1 MPASPEA
8 MLLAKSLLPRDS
20 EWAAFGAGRY
30 AFPMLA
36 QAVILGGHCRIGIED
51 TVHIAR
57 GRLAPGNAALVEKAV
72 RIIEDLGGRLATVAE
87 ARSLL
92 GLKAAYGS
100 HGSHS

>member
-1 MPASPEA
+1 MNTMWFGGGAVINTPRNLRIMAEA
-8 MLLAKSLLPRDS
+8 MYAAGVKPEIEVFDS
-20 EWAAFGAGRY
+20 
-30 AFPMLA
+30 
-36 QAVILGGHCRIGIED
+36 
-51 TVHIAR
+51 
-57 GRLAPGNAALVEKAV
+57 NAALVEKAV